1 MRPSRISTRRG
12 KSKPAR
18 TTYAVKAV
26 SLPTFS
32 FYGHLPVVYCDGEL
46 VIGRRVIAMRGRSCG

>member
-1 MRPSRISTRRG
+1 MSPSRVNNPPSRG
-12 KSKPAR
+12 KPR
-18 TTYAVKAV
+18 EQYGVRPV

-46 VIGRRVIAMRGRSCG
+46 LIGRRVIPLERRS

>member
-1 MRPSRISTRRG
+1 MSPSRVNNPPSRG
-12 KSKPAR
+12 KPRKPYGVR
-18 TTYAVKAV
+18 PV

-46 VIGRRVIAMRGRSCG
+46 LIGRRVIPLERRP

>member
-1 MRPSRISTRRG
+1 MSPIRVNNPPSRG
-12 KSKPAR
+12 KPRKQYGVRP
-18 TTYAVKAV
+18 V

-46 VIGRRVIAMRGRSCG
+46 LIGRRVIPLERRS